1 MSDICCDNYSSS
13 YYNGYDDGYDKGYK
27 EGFQDGLHRAAEL
40 VKAAKPSRKDLSSEE
55 WIAVELTHEAIVKA
69 ILYNGLSN

>member
-1 MSDICCDNYSSS
+1 MSEIVDVPAA
-13 YYNGYDDGYDKGYK
+13 YDSGYK

-55 WIAVELTHEAIVKA
+55 WIAVELTHEAIVTA
-69 ILYNGLSN
+69 IYNGLSN